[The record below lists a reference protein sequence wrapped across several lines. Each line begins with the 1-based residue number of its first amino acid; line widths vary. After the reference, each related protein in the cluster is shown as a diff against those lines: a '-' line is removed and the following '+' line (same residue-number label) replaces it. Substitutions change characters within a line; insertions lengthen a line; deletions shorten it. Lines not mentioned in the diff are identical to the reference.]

1 MTLEEQIEDLKNQVE
16 ATASKN
22 KELLSELRVAKNK
35 NKDIDPD
42 AYNKA
47 LDENE
52 QLKEELSKLDK
63 NSKIELEKLSK
74 TLTDKDSKLK
84 QILVTDGLRDAFVKN
99 GADKELLDAVL
110 ALHQN
115 KVQLSEDYTPNV
127 DGKDLNTFA
136 KEWLSGDGKRFL
148 EFTPTSGGGSNGS
161 GGSNGGDISKYFDKT
176 SKEFNLTKQAEI
188 LRENPDLYKTL
199 KG

>member
-1 MTLEEQIEDLKNQVE
+1 MKTVEELMAEID
-16 ATASKN
+16 AMASKN

-42 AYNKA
+42 TYNKA

-63 NSKIELEKLSK
+63 NSKIEIEKLSK

-115 KVQLSEDYTPNV
+115 KVQLGEDYIPNI

-136 KEWLSGDGKRFL
+136 KEWLSGDGKRFA

>member
-1 MTLEEQIEDLKNQVE
+1 MKTVEELMAEIDAMAL
-16 ATASKN
+16 KN

-115 KVQLSEDYTPNV
+115 KVQLGDDYSTNI

-136 KEWLSGDGKRFL
+136 KEWLSSDGKRFM
-148 EFTPTSGGGSNGS
+148 EFVPTSGGSSNGS
-161 GGSNGGDISKYFDKT
+161 GNGATVPKETTVDASKHKDASSFM
-176 SKEFNLTKQAEI
+176 SEAFNS
-188 LRENPDLYKTL
+188 L
-199 KG
+199 KK

>member
-1 MTLEEQIEDLKNQVE
+1 MKTVEELMAEID
-16 ATASKN
+16 AMASKN

-42 AYNKA
+42 TYNK
-47 LDENE
+47 LIDENE

-63 NSKIELEKLSK
+63 NSKTEIEKLSK

-115 KVQLSEDYTPNV
+115 KVQLGEDYIPNI
-127 DGKDLNTFA
+127 DGKDLGTFA

-161 GGSNGGDISKYFDKT
+161 GGSNGGDISKYFDKS

-188 LRENPDLYKTL
+188 YNTNPELYKTL
-199 KG
+199 KE

>member
-1 MTLEEQIEDLKNQVE
+1 MKTVEELMAEID
-16 ATASKN
+16 AMASKN

-115 KVQLSEDYTPNV
+115 KVQLGEDYSTNI

-136 KEWLSGDGKRFL
+136 KEWLSGDGKRFV
-148 EFTPTSGGGSNGS
+148 EFVPTSGGSSNGS
-161 GGSNGGDISKYFDKT
+161 GNGATVPKEVTVDASKHKDASSFM
-176 SKEFNLTKQAEI
+176 SEAFNS
-188 LRENPDLYKTL
+188 L
-199 KG
+199 KK

>member
-1 MTLEEQIEDLKNQVE
+1 MKTVEELMAEIDAMAL
-16 ATASKN
+16 KN

-63 NSKIELEKLSK
+63 NSKIEVEKLSK

-127 DGKDLNTFA
+127 EGKDLNTFA
-136 KEWLSGDGKRFL
+136 KEWLGGDGKRFL

-176 SKEFNLTKQAEI
+176 NKEFNLTKQAEI